1 MERDNYLEGIRSA
14 WLGEQFGEVFFN
26 ALATR
31 TEDPSL
37 RSTWQTLAR
46 LEKVTGKRMAALLEA
61 HGEPV
66 GAAEPI
72 EIGDE
77 VLSQYTDA
85 SLRSMEKMKDVV
97 TNAIV
102 RFDQLLAVA
111 PESDVPSV
119 RFLVDH
125 EQALLTFVDCQIA
138 GDQAHALE
146 DVEALLEHG
155 S

>member
-1 MERDNYLEGIRSA
+1 
-14 WLGEQFGEVFFN
+14 
-26 ALATR
+26 
-31 TEDPSL
+31 
-37 RSTWQTLAR
+37 
-46 LEKVTGKRMAALLEA
+46 
-61 HGEPV
+61 
-66 GAAEPI
+66 
-72 EIGDE
+72 
-77 VLSQYTDA
+77 
-85 SLRSMEKMKDVV
+85 MEKMKDVV